1 MDHQQGA
8 GTNAQEVLVVRLRLL
23 RAGHTPLPLYGKEPP
38 IHGKNNSRG
47 GLGGWQKLQR
57 LTQ

>member
-1 MDHQQGA
+1 
-8 GTNAQEVLVVRLRLL
+8 VRLRLL
-23 RAGHTPLPLYGKEPP
+23 RAGYTPLPLYGKEPP
-38 IHGKNNSRG
+38 IYGKNNSRG

>member
-8 GTNAQEVLVVRLRLL
+8 GTNAQEVLIVRLMLL
-23 RAGHTPLPLYGKEPP
+23 RAGYTPLPLYGEEPP
-38 IHGKNNSRG
+38 IYGKNHTHG
-47 GLGGWQKLQR
+47 GPGGWQKLRR